1 MARLRQ
7 ALRGTAPMAAVLG
20 MAALMVLGAGEWA
33 RRNELDTQW
42 DNLRRTSELQALAL
56 RGVATRY
63 SYLPFTAAQQP
74 HVAALLR
81 APPSPAARE
90 AANAYLQTV
99 NARAGSEALYVMDT
113 SGLTLASSNWN
124 TATSFVHQN
133 YGNRPYFRDALQGQA
148 RPGGFMAWAKPRVS
162 PACLSLRPCTTAKKS
177 WEWSPSKCACNPS

>member
-63 SYLPFTAAQQP
+63 RYLPCTAAQQP
-74 HVAALLR
+74 HGVA
-81 APPSPAARE
+81 PAAP
-90 AANAYLQTV
+90 
-99 NARAGSEALYVMDT
+99 AGD
-113 SGLTLASSNWN
+113 
-124 TATSFVHQN
+124 
-133 YGNRPYFRDALQGQA
+133 
-148 RPGGFMAWAKPRVS
+148 
-162 PACLSLRPCTTAKKS
+162 
-177 WEWSPSKCACNPS
+177 